1 MYKFC
6 FLWDNILLSKL
17 EFYIFNVLFSSFLFD
32 QKTSK
37 QGKTTFETFETSII
51 S

>member
-6 FLWDNILLSKL
+6 FVWDNIFLSKL
-17 EFYIFNVLFSSFLFD
+17 EFYVFNVLFSYFLFD

-37 QGKTTFETFETSII
+37 HNKATFETSII